1 MTAPTL
7 LLLLPLFFLFFFF
20 FLFFIV
26 KIKLTARRG
35 GGAEDSRL
43 PPGSKGWPVL
53 GETLQFL
60 GASRRGK
67 PESFIQ
73 ERMAKYNSRVFR
85 TSLLGENVAVVCGP
99 PGNKF
104 LFGNEGKLVEMWWP
118 SSVRKLFGDQCL
130 INMVGD
136 EARRVRKMMMAFMG
150 PDQALVQYYIT
161 AMEDVAHR
169 HFTTQWEEQINIAMS
184 KEPGESLQWEDI
196 QKMRYSW
203 SVVSEIIRIAP
214 PIIGSFREA
223 LTDLTYEG
231 YTIPKGW
238 KLYWSA
244 ASTHKDPSLFSSP
257 ENFDVSRFEEAG
269 TSPFSYVP
277 FGGGPRM
284 CLGKEYARLEI
295 LVFLHNLV
303 KRFKWDLVIL
313 NEKIEY
319 DPMPTPA
326 KGLLIHL
333 RPH

>member
-1 MTAPTL
+1 MRAADNIRKELQAIIKQRRVALEQERASSSQDLLSHMLVTPDENGRFLAEVEIINNILTL
-7 LLLLPLFFLFFFF
+7 LFAGHDTSASAITML
-20 FLFFIV
+20 V
-26 KIKLTARRG
+26 KY
-35 GGAEDSRL
+35 
-43 PPGSKGWPVL
+43 L
-53 GETLQFL
+53 GELPQVYE
-60 GASRRGK
+60 K
-67 PESFIQ
+67 
-73 ERMAKYNSRVFR
+73 VF
-85 TSLLGENVAVVCGP
+85 
-99 PGNKF
+99 K
-104 LFGNEGKLVEMWWP
+104 
-118 SSVRKLFGDQCL
+118 
-130 INMVGD
+130 
-136 EARRVRKMMMAFMG
+136 
-150 PDQALVQYYIT
+150 
-161 AMEDVAHR
+161 
-169 HFTTQWEEQINIAMS
+169 EQINIAMS